1 MTDLKIPQVGEMTFP
16 QWQDWLVHYNALLLK
31 RGRRIEKLETALR
44 EILSLGSWGAN
55 PLARTIALEALEEKD
70 ENS

>member
-1 MTDLKIPQVGEMTFP
+1 MIDTDYATELEHEV
-16 QWQDWLVHYNALLLK
+16 QDLTTELHSCFH
-31 RGRRIEKLETALR
+31 RIEELQAALR

>member
-1 MTDLKIPQVGEMTFP
+1 MKNLAEHLREQCDGTSSPIYMSRDT
-16 QWQDWLVHYNALLLK
+16 LLK
-31 RGRRIEKLETALR
+31 SADRIEKLEAALR

-70 ENS
+70 ENP